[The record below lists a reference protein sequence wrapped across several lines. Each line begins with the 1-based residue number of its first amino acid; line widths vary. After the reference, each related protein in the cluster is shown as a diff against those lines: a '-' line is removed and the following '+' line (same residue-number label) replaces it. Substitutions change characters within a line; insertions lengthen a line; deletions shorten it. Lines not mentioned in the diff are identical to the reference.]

1 MNSEMKINFEI
12 IDDLCKTMTV
22 INQKVEDNRLKT
34 PGTMNI
40 AEIMNRHHLEN
51 QHSNVLS
58 FLIDPKEKHNHKE
71 YGELFLALLKERGL
85 KLQGNRILSVTRE
98 DSTDEARRMDLFIET
113 DSDSIILENKVC
125 AGDQDFQIEDYLT
138 YVENLTETSENV
150 FVVYLTISGKDPSEK
165 SISTEKLQ
173 ELKDQKRF
181 INLSYSKDILN
192 WLLELKT
199 KNEEDILRAGIIQYI
214 DVVKAISNQRKEVF
228 NMDQAIAKELVNEYR
243 ELTREKLKEK
253 MIALYSFQN
262 NINIVLFINFFKDVF
277 QEANGKLILFCKNK
291 DTYDSIEE
299 WENDVITNQEYF
311 GVRYTENNSTID
323 LFMSDLISNRFVF
336 ACKGDKKISSIG
348 SQITFNG
355 YPFASEPANSW
366 FLNAILAMPDNKK
379 NDNLDWERRNKSKL
393 SSHVV
398 KNWFNI

>member
-71 YGELFLALLKERGL
+71 YGELFLSLLKERGL

-355 YPFASEPANSW
+355 YTFASEPANSW